1 MTFNKKFVELSK
13 EKLAYL
19 DIGSGEPL
27 VLLHG
32 NFCSSMH
39 FASIL
44 PQLSQKYR
52 CIVPDMRGFGDS
64 TYNNTFDSMAEIGED
79 VVELLAHL
87 GIDSAHFAG
96 WSAGGCVC
104 MQLAATYPALVRSFF
119 GIASGSLS
127 GYPVF
132 AKDSMFQPMVG
143 HVYASKQLLATD
155 AVQVA
160 PMAAVMEHNDTKAM
174 RDIWSM
180 TIFNV
185 NKPEEEEYE
194 MLMQE
199 TVKQKCLVDLDWA
212 LCTFNL
218 SHTNNYYV
226 DGDGTVDNIKCP
238 CAFTLSQC
246 DITVPAYMV
255 MENVNGIAGSKL
267 ITYANSGHCPMV
279 DCPEQLI
286 VDMLEFF
293 AGA

>member
-1 MTFNKKFVELSK
+1 MTFTKKYAQLSN

-39 FASIL
+39 FASVL
-44 PQLSQKYR
+44 PQLSSQYR

-64 TYNNTFDSMAEIGED
+64 SYNNRFDSMAEIGED
-79 VVELLAHL
+79 VVELLSQL
-87 GIDSAHFAG
+87 GIDKAHFAG

-104 MQLAATYPALVRSFF
+104 MQIAATHPTLVRSLF
-119 GIASGSLS
+119 GIASGSLK

-132 AKDSMFQPMVG
+132 TKDNLFQPKVG
-143 HVYASKQLLATD
+143 SVYATKALLATD
-155 AVQVA
+155 PVQVA
-160 PMAAVMEHNDTKAM
+160 PMAAVMEHKDTKAM
-174 RDIWSM
+174 ADIWAL

-185 NKPEEEEYE
+185 NKPAEDQYE

-199 TVKQKCLVDLDWA
+199 TVKQKCLIDLDWA

-226 DGDGTVDNIKCP
+226 DGNGTADSITCP
-238 CAFTLSQC
+238 CAFTLSQQ

-267 ITYANSGHCPMV
+267 ITYANSGHGPMV
-279 DCPEQLI
+279 DCPDQL
-286 VDMLEFF
+286 VADMIEFF
-293 AGA
+293 GDC